1 MIDTKTSSHNDS
13 PHTPMRFLQRSA
25 EVFPNKD
32 AIVYG
37 ARRYSYREFAQAAEE
52 LSPRHPLTY
61 HDGRPGYMPRA
72 EYTRDANRPRRRSA
86 GWRGTRRVEFPVG
99 RARGDRPGTRSRSR
113 PKRGE
118 PAFCQH
124 PSVGL

>member
-1 MIDTKTSSHNDS
+1 MIDTKTSSPNDS

-52 LSPRHPLTY
+52 L
-61 HDGRPGYMPRA
+61 A
-72 EYTRDANRPRRRSA
+72 
-86 GWRGTRRVEFPVG
+86 
-99 RARGDRPGTRSRSR
+99 
-113 PKRGE
+113 
-118 PAFCQH
+118 PAIR
-124 PSVGL
+124 